1 MRVKA
6 IFSPATVLPLVAPF
20 FASFAWGQTLT
31 PPPSPTALE
40 GLVQVVIGLGI
51 VLLAIVGVAWLARRL
66 MPSVAGGGRFLRVV
80 SGVTVGQRE
89 RVVVL
94 EIENRWLVIG
104 VATGNVTLLAT
115 LDKPPS
121 APPSVSTPPLA
132 QGAFADK
139 LKSLLT
145 SQGFSLPKKP

>member
-51 VLLAIVGVAWLARRL
+51 VLLAIVGVAWLARRF

-94 EIENRWLVIG
+94 G

-121 APPSVSTPPLA
+121 APPSESTPPLA